1 MPFTCKSCSS
11 SPAQRCHGS
20 WEPDKPPTHRAAA
33 EVKVPGGMM
42 EMRTEGVLKLFFPSF
57 KALRFQTSFLFAQY
71 KQTALAF
78 PAKPPV
84 TQPLAGH
91 QCPCP
96 PPPHSGSALPAPPSP
111 SPAVSEPVS
120 AILLLE
126 QVRPLQPSPASQEM
140 GLGVSPDCAP
150 PGHPPAGTWESSLDK
165 LSSQQKLIIKAL
177 LRSLAS
183 FNTTIIFFF
192 FCK

>member
-96 PPPHSGSALPAPPSP
+96 PPPPLRLSTTRTPFTITGCFGAGVCNPPP
-111 SPAVSEPVS
+111 GA
-120 AILLLE
+120 
-126 QVRPLQPSPASQEM
+126 SPASAAKPSFT
-140 GLGVSPDCAP
+140 GDGSWGLPRLCTPRPPPSRHLGV
-150 PGHPPAGTWESSLDK
+150 
-165 LSSQQKLIIKAL
+165 LS
-177 LRSLAS
+177 
-183 FNTTIIFFF
+183 
-192 FCK
+192 